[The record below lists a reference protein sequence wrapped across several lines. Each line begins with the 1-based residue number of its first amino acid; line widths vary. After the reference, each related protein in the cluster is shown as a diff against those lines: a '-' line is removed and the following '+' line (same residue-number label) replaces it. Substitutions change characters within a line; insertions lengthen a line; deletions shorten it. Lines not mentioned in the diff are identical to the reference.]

1 MSRPTSPTAAM
12 VSTGAVSTVNGIVS
26 TNYVSNSVDSQR
38 LVRHDG
44 NQVRLAVRTQNGHVT
59 KRPRRRRC
67 VHLW

>member
-44 NQVRLAVRTQNGHVT
+44 NQVRLAVRTQNGRVT